1 MNLTQKETDLLKDMR
16 DQELLCIEK
25 YEKYSCNACSTELKN
40 LFSSLAEGERS
51 HLKSINDLMGGTVKQ
66 VSGGL
71 TADNRY
77 CGCASYCD
85 DTSKKCDEFLC
96 KAVFSS
102 ETRVS
107 SVYNTGIFEFSDP
120 AARRL
125 LNHIQAEEQQHGEK
139 IYAYMKANGM
149 YS

>member
-1 MNLTQKETDLLKDMR
+1 MTLTQKETDLLKDMR

-25 YEKYSCNACSTELKN
+25 YEKYSCNACSMELKN
-40 LFSSLAEGERS
+40 LFNSLADAERT
-51 HLKSINDLMGGTVKQ
+51 HLKTINEMMGGTVASVQ
-66 VSGGL
+66 SGL
-71 TADNRY
+71 SADNCF
-77 CGCASYCD
+77 CGCANYCD

-96 KAVFSS
+96 KDMLSS
-102 ETRVS
+102 EKHVS
-107 SVYNTGIFEFSDP
+107 SVYNTGIFEFADP
-120 AARRL
+120 KARRM